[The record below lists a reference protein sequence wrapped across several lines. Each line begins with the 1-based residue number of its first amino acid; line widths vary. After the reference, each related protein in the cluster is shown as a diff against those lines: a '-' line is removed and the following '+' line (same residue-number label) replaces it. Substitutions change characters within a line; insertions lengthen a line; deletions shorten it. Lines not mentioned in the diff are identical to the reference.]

1 MRPFKSKEI
10 SRRENNVNS
19 KMLVRAK
26 DVYGRQVYY
35 PADETA
41 RAIAAIAG
49 DKTLTPRV
57 LRLAQA
63 LGYEIEIARPLPTWR
78 KT

>member
-1 MRPFKSKEI
+1 MSGKL
-10 SRRENNVNS
+10 
-19 KMLVRAK
+19 LVRAK
-26 DVYGRQVYY
+26 HVYGREVFY

-41 RAIAAIAG
+41 RTIAAIAG
-49 DKTLTPRV
+49 DKTLTDRV
-57 LRLAQA
+57 LRLAQV

>member
-1 MRPFKSKEI
+1 M
-10 SRRENNVNS
+10 NS

-35 PADETA
+35 PADETS
-41 RAIAAIAG
+41 RTIAAIAHNR
-49 DKTLTPRV
+49 TLTDRV

>member
-1 MRPFKSKEI
+1 M
-10 SRRENNVNS
+10 NS

-41 RAIAAIAG
+41 RTIAAIAG
-49 DKTLTPRV
+49 DKTLTDRV
-57 LRLAQA
+57 LRLAHA
-63 LGYEIEIARPLPTWR
+63 LGYEIEIAQPTPTWR
-78 KT
+78 KTA